1 LQNLNGKP
9 LIERERKKPPRRN
22 HLVEEAVM
30 TGAQNPV
37 LAVEANGEAIDSM
50 EVERVDVALENV
62 EKDGEGDLVVALTVI
77 VVTDAE
83 TEPLHKRSQLNH
95 QLQLNHQRQLQS
107 RTHLQL

>member
-37 LAVEANGEAIDSM
+37 LAVEANGEATDSM
-50 EVERVDVALENV
+50 EVERVDVVLENV

-83 TEPLHKRSQLNH
+83 TEPLHKRSLLN
-95 QLQLNHQRQLQS
+95 QLQLNHQLQLQS

>member
-37 LAVEANGEAIDSM
+37 LAVEANGEATDSM
-50 EVERVDVALENV
+50 EVERVDVVLENV
-62 EKDGEGDLVVALTVI
+62 EKDGEGDALTVI

-83 TEPLHKRSQLNH
+83 TEPLHKRSLLN
-95 QLQLNHQRQLQS
+95 QLQLNHQLQLQS